1 MFPDQLWNYEWELIP
16 ALVMSALAPV
26 SFSLTHAR
34 THTAMHTQ
42 EQSCVYTV
50 YQTGKER
57 YIIEDL
63 CKTVASTE
71 QISNRCRYQYIF
83 LPFKQRISL

>member
-1 MFPDQLWNYEWELIP
+1 MGADPSISHVSTGSCLI
-16 ALVMSALAPV
+16 L
-26 SFSLTHAR
+26 SLTHAR

-42 EQSCVYTV
+42 EQSRVYTV

-71 QISNRCRYQYIF
+71 QISNR
-83 LPFKQRISL
+83 